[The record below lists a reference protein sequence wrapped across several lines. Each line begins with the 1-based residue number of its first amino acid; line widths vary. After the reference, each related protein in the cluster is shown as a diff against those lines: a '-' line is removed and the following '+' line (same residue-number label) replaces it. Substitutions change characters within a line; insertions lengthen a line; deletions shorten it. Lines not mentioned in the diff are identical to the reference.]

1 MVLSALLPVL
11 LIRISSYVKATPA
24 SACGGGGGGGVPPP
38 ERVHQIP
45 AALQSQVRRPHI
57 GTQNQCQRLSA
68 PILSVALVVKVAA
81 AAAAALLLGQT
92 CTKFMRHPCE
102 THCVRQTHFLPYEKK
117 GNCGRI
123 SEAGAAAAAATPAAM
138 QQELPPVIPPAV
150 RNAKHLFEAA
160 SCAER
165 RSCLKVSDV
174 GGENVKRSHHT
185 AHGFN
190 ELRAQV
196 WNAAPPSV
204 GIKWGKNND
213 DKTFYTR
220 LLELSR
226 VAWFFLGDSFPSF

>member
-1 MVLSALLPVL
+1 M
-11 LIRISSYVKATPA
+11 K
-24 SACGGGGGGGVPPP
+24 
-38 ERVHQIP
+38 
-45 AALQSQVRRPHI
+45 
-57 GTQNQCQRLSA
+57 
-68 PILSVALVVKVAA
+68 
-81 AAAAALLLGQT
+81 
-92 CTKFMRHPCE
+92 
-102 THCVRQTHFLPYEKK
+102 KK

-174 GGENVKRSHHT
+174 GGENVKRSHHA
-185 AHGFN
+185 AHAGAG
-190 ELRAQV
+190 LKRC
-196 WNAAPPSV
+196 AALSGNKV
-204 GIKWGKNND
+204 EGKNND